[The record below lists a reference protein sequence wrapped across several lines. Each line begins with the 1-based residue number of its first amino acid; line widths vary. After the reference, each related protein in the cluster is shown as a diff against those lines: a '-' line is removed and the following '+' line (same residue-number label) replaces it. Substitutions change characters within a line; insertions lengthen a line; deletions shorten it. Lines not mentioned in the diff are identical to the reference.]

1 MTFNT
6 GNPIGSTDARDL
18 SDNAENFDYLENST
32 TELTHVDRLGTVRKT
47 RHGME
52 VEHDAQIAAHE
63 TEHDAQMQAF
73 ESDFDGRL
81 AGMAFTRV
89 GSFTTGATLTDMR
102 QVLVWEVSQGGDGNE
117 YGWAGTFPKVVA
129 PGTDPTAVAG
139 YVPRTDVVLRQEVAM
154 RRFTSAQAPAQSYYE
169 GELIYLTDVGYVFK
183 FISSRFL
190 ISGLAESEI
199 TSSDTLHILVS
210 GGGMLQF
217 DDFHKL
223 KAVETKNFARYQAK
237 LRSNSVIAYVS
248 YGDSITYGLNESGGQ
263 YPSPY
268 PSVMASHMTY
278 TSRSYWSL
286 TNPAIPGDRAITQ
299 YMRTRAAT
307 PAGDICTIMLG
318 VNDVQYATNNGAY
331 STGILNSFDWNV
343 ENYTKVMRLFVA
355 RELLRGRCVVLL
367 GTTQFMT
374 LGGGDISVMSST
386 YLARAY
392 DSAAKQVASEFGCAF
407 VDTKRDITQQFGIS
421 ESLHDGVHPNAS
433 FHEIIGKRLAAFF
446 LQIDYKNPLV
456 MRSGGVIIPNVAH
469 NPVLSNQELDVIN
482 LFTDGSSPPLLGGV
496 AEPKAVGIRLPYVA
510 AGGIVT
516 IPFYLDEDSVV
527 AFPSINSNGTDYSF
541 DLLLDFGATQPDYP
555 SDLDV
560 LLKDR
565 AYIYSLRHISG
576 NADKNR
582 TTERYSQ
589 VYSGC
594 YMHITTR
601 GWHSITFVM
610 GENAG
615 IINLEGIVFDSW
627 QNVKNHD
634 VFGGVS
640 GVAVWSD
647 GVSSTSGFVSSV
659 TKLDIG
665 KYRAEF
671 GVLGGLVL
679 NRYRI
684 DVEVNAD
691 YAVNTY
697 RIYSKNN
704 DGFSVEFVQG
714 AGFGADVPL
723 ALYDPSSFKLTVLGG
738 R

>member
-1 MTFNT
+1 MSDVLTIEDLQTAKKHDTFHSEVIT
-6 GNPIGSTDARDL
+6 GKAGGLSTGADIDTATNAATGQVQKTLPKTLRDL
-18 SDNAENFDYLENST
+18 
-32 TELTHVDRLGTVRKT
+32 
-47 RHGME
+47 GMM
-52 VEHDAQIAAHE
+52 VQTWTA
-63 TEHDAQMQAF
+63 
-73 ESDFDGRL
+73 
-81 AGMAFTRV
+81 
-89 GSFTTGATLTDMR
+89 TTGGTLTDAS
-102 QVLVWEVSQGGDGNE
+102 QVFLDDITASAGKGN
-117 YGWAGTFPKVVA
+117 YYAWTGAFPKVVA
-129 PGTDPTAVAG
+129 AGTDPAAVAG
-139 YVPRTDVVLRQEVAM
+139 FVTRSDAGLRGEVAM

-169 GELIYLTDVGYVFK
+169 GEMVYLTDVGYVFK
-183 FISSRFL
+183 FSTSRFL

-210 GGGMLQF
+210 SGGMLQF

-223 KAVETKNFARYQAK
+223 KAIETKNFARYQAK
-237 LRSNSVIAYVS
+237 LRSNSAIAYIS
-248 YGDSITYGLNESGGQ
+248 YGDSITYGLNELGGQ

-268 PSVMASHMTY
+268 PSVMSSYMTY
-278 TSRSYWSL
+278 TSRSTWSL
-286 TNPAIPGDRAITQ
+286 TNQAIPGDRAITQ

-307 PAGDICTIMLG
+307 PAGDVCTIMLG
-318 VNDVQYATNNGAY
+318 VNDVQYATNNGAN
-331 STGILNSFDWNV
+331 SIGILNSIDWNV
-343 ENYTKVMRLFVA
+343 ENYTKIMRLFVA

-367 GTTQFMT
+367 GTTQFIT
-374 LGGGDISVMSST
+374 LGGGGTIPMSSA
-386 YLARAY
+386 YLASAY

-421 ESLHDGVHPNAS
+421 ESLHDGVHPKAS

-446 LQIDYKNPLV
+446 MQIDYKNPLV
-456 MRSGGVIIPNVAH
+456 MGSGGVIIPNVVH
-469 NPVLSNQELDVIN
+469 NPVLSNQELDVTN

-496 AEPKAVGIRLPYVA
+496 SAPEAVGIRLPHVT
-510 AGGIVT
+510 AGGVVT
-516 IPFYLDEDSVV
+516 IPFYLDEDSVI
-527 AFPSINSNGTDYSF
+527 AFPSINSNGTAYSF

-565 AYIYSLRHISG
+565 AYIYSGRSISG

-589 VYSGC
+589 VISGC

-601 GWHSITFVM
+601 GWHSISFAM
-610 GENAG
+610 GGNAS

-627 QNVKNHD
+627 QNVRNHD

-640 GVAVWSD
+640 GVAVWSG

-659 TKLDIG
+659 TKLETG
-665 KYRAEF
+665 KYRVEF
-671 GVLGGLVL
+671 GVLGGLVRD
-679 NRYRI
+679 RYRI

-704 DGFSVEFVQG
+704 DGFSIEFVQG

-723 ALYDPSSFKLTVLGG
+723 ALYDPSSFKLTVIGG

>member
-1 MTFNT
+1 MAEVFTIEKAIIAAQHDTFHSEVIT
-6 GNPIGSTDARDL
+6 GRVGGSASGAEIDTATNAVTGQVQTTLPKVFRDVGFKPASFNFVTGGTLGVTDADKCIYNPAPAGD
-18 SDNAENFDYLENST
+18 DNWYSWGGVFP
-32 TELTHVDRLGTVRKT
+32 HTVT
-47 RHGME
+47 P
-52 VEHDAQIAAHE
+52 VTNPA
-63 TEHDAQMQAF
+63 
-73 ESDFDGRL
+73 L
-81 AGMAFTRV
+81 P
-89 GSFTTGATLTDMR
+89 GS
-102 QVLVWEVSQGGDGNE
+102 
-117 YGWAGTFPKVVA
+117 
-129 PGTDPTAVAG
+129 G
-139 YVPRTDVVLRQEVAM
+139 YVPRTDVLLRPEIGM
-154 RRFTSAQAPAQSYYE
+154 RRFTSAQAPSQSYYD

-183 FISSRFL
+183 FSSSRFL

-199 TSSDTLHILVS
+199 TSSDTLHILITS
-210 GGGMLQF
+210 GGMLQF

-237 LRSNSVIAYVS
+237 LRSNSAIAYVS
-248 YGDSITYGLNESGGQ
+248 YGDSITYGMNESSGQ

-268 PSVMASHMTY
+268 PSVMSSSMTL
-278 TSRSYWSL
+278 TSRSTWSL

-318 VNDVQYATNNGAY
+318 VNDVQYATNNGAN
-331 STGILNSFDWNV
+331 SIGILNSVDWNV
-343 ENYTKVMRLFVA
+343 ENYAKVMRLFVA

-367 GTTQFMT
+367 GTTQFIT
-374 LGGGDISVMSST
+374 LGGGDLSLMSSA
-386 YLARAY
+386 YLASAY

-446 LQIDYKNPLV
+446 MQIDYKNPLV
-456 MRSGGVIIPNVAH
+456 MRSGWVIIPNVAH
-469 NPVLSNQELDVIN
+469 NPALSNQPMDVIS
-482 LFTDGSSPPLLGGV
+482 LFADGSSPPLLGGV
-496 AEPKAVGIRLPYVA
+496 PAPEAVGIRLPHVT

-527 AFPSINSNGTDYSF
+527 AFPSINSNGSAYSF

-560 LLKDR
+560 LIKDR
-565 AYIYSLRHISG
+565 AYIYSGRSISG

-582 TTERYSQ
+582 MTERYSQ
-589 VYSGC
+589 VTSGC

-601 GWHSITFVM
+601 GWHSITFAM
-610 GENAG
+610 SANTG
-615 IINLEGIVFDSW
+615 IINLEGVIFESW

-640 GVAVWSD
+640 GVAAYS
-647 GVSSTSGFVSSV
+647 GGTPSASGFVSSV
-659 TKLDIG
+659 TKLETG
-665 KYRAEF
+665 RYHVAF
-671 GVLGGLVL
+671 GALGGLVAD
-679 NRYRI
+679 RYRI
-684 DVEVNAD
+684 DVEVSAD
-691 YAVNTY
+691 YAVNMH

-704 DGFSVEFVQG
+704 DGFSIEFVQG
-714 AGFGADVPL
+714 AGLGVDVPL